1 MNNCNFGAIVAGS
14 IFLAMF
20 SLICFGLSAMI
31 LAALNQFLGINLFFE
46 YLNIPFG
53 IFILTTVLILV
64 FIAFILKY

>member
-20 SLICFGLSAMI
+20 SLICFGLSGMI

-46 YLNIPFG
+46 YQNIPFG
-53 IFILTTVLILV
+53 IFILTTVFILMLL
-64 FIAFILKY
+64 AFIFKH